1 MSKQKP
7 KSYIDKILLNPKKS
21 NIYSQMKPAGKD
33 MNYSFKN
40 SISFNIVENLAQ
52 FKNNEFSETDLNLRL
67 IGNLSFLFAK
77 QKITTTKNKFKEKIK
92 NTFNLKNNQY
102 KMINHKETDDFKILG
117 EYECYIPTKRIPYFN
132 KNVINDKSDKSTKRK
147 ESNKKIKKIN
157 NKEEKIPSNLR
168 NINFFRPEGR
178 FFSVNT
184 VNMLK
189 KKPALN
195 VTNISDGQSE
205 ALSTSNTYNNTNY
218 DDDNYSSDNFSLIIE
233 ESTDNIFSEKT
244 FKNNLKIC
252 PMFPKYSELVE
263 LIECPLEDAYS
274 PEIRYN
280 NFIKIVNSFLDD
292 DDNNEDYLDSN
303 NNIEDNKSF
312 NNNKNINNIS
322 NTLINISPENSIINI
337 NDINEDIINNN
348 NNNIQRVFIV
358 NPANYKPY
366 KPKAQRTASKS
377 GKLIKVNNNIFS
389 SHNSSIINKTSL
401 SDENDSDDY
410 KKDESIFAFFE
421 DEEDKK
427 INPSKKIDSKIKKLL
442 PKTAKKFIEK
452 MNEQY
457 IFLMNEKFKKI
468 SKKLDEAKNFITEK
482 PMIKKLFI
490 QLLKELLLDIGIS
503 SKKFYERLIKFTQYS
518 KERNNFEHFMN
529 IFDIILCE
537 NNKENLRFKFLLLLK
552 IIESDDSSDQILDE
566 KQINIFFDFIECD
579 CIYIDK
585 LCEILGEKLV
595 LRYKAI
601 YSHENI
607 DKSSEKKYFYR
618 KMKIILD
625 SFLCAL
631 DS

>member
-52 FKNNEFSETDLNLRL
+52 FKNNEFSKTNLNLRL
-67 IGNLSFLFAK
+67 IGNLSFLFTK
-77 QKITTTKNKFKEKIK
+77 QKVTTTKNKFKEKIK
-92 NTFNLKNNQY
+92 NTFNLKSNQY
-102 KMINHKETDDFKILG
+102 KKVNQKEIDDFKILG

-132 KNVINDKSDKSTKRK
+132 KNIINDKSTKRK
-147 ESNKKIKKIN
+147 DSSKKIKKIN

-218 DDDNYSSDNFSLIIE
+218 DDDNYSSENFSLIKE
-233 ESTDNIFSEKT
+233 ESTDNIFSEKI
-244 FKNNLKIC
+244 FRNNLKIC
-252 PMFPKYSELVE
+252 PMFPKYSELGE
-263 LIECPLEDAYS
+263 LIECPLEDAYP

-280 NFIKIVNSFLDD
+280 NFIKILNSFLDD

-303 NNIEDNKSF
+303 NNIDDNKSF
-312 NNNKNINNIS
+312 NNNKNINNIC
-322 NTLINISPENSIINI
+322 NTLFNISPENSIINI
-337 NDINEDIINNN
+337 NDINEDINNNYNN

-366 KPKAQRTASKS
+366 KAKIQRTTSKS

-389 SHNSSIINKTSL
+389 SYNSPKINKTSL

-427 INPSKKIDSKIKKLL
+427 INPSKKIDSKIKRLL

-468 SKKLDEAKNFITEK
+468 SQKLDEAKNFITEK

-503 SKKFYERLIKFTQYS
+503 SKKFYEKLIKFTQYS

-529 IFDIILCE
+529 IFDIILSE

-579 CIYIDK
+579 SIYIDK
-585 LCEILGEKLV
+585 LCEILGEKLI

-601 YSHENI
+601 YNHENI
-607 DKSSEKKYFYR
+607 DKSSEKKYIYR
-618 KMKIILD
+618 KIKIILD

>member
-1 MSKQKP
+1 MNIKFSQFHNRN
-7 KSYIDKILLNPKKS
+7 KIELKISPLLSFTNKKNPKELKS
-21 NIYSQMKPAGKD
+21 AEK
-33 MNYSFKN
+33 
-40 SISFNIVENLAQ
+40 E
-52 FKNNEFSETDLNLRL
+52 
-67 IGNLSFLFAK
+67 
-77 QKITTTKNKFKEKIK
+77 QKFFKEVFPRIFSGKKEKSKKPEEHSVPGLEKKVKGISLSVQTYNKYMGNYK
-92 NTFNLKNNQY
+92 NLLKYPSNHFYSTERLRNFVPYAMLKDINL
-102 KMINHKETDDFKILG
+102 
-117 EYECYIPTKRIPYFN
+117 
-132 KNVINDKSDKSTKRK
+132 
-147 ESNKKIKKIN
+147 NKKK
-157 NKEEKIPSNLR
+157 
-168 NINFFRPEGR
+168 NFYLTLNDFR
-178 FFSVNT
+178 SSQYNVN
-184 VNMLK
+184 
-189 KKPALN
+189 
-195 VTNISDGQSE
+195 
-205 ALSTSNTYNNTNY
+205 NNTN
-218 DDDNYSSDNFSLIIE
+218 DNYSGSINVSSHVFRNNKILNQKKIISVTNYGNKDIWKVNENENYQMNDDDVFKYFIEGTFLIEPEKLQYINIDEKKIHPHLLDKNEFEFYSTYLDNLHKNENF
-233 ESTDNIFSEKT
+233 TDNKIKEYEMCL
-244 FKNNLKIC
+244 FKGH
-252 PMFPKYSELVE
+252 
-263 LIECPLEDAYS
+263 
-274 PEIRYN
+274 
-280 NFIKIVNSFLDD
+280 
-292 DDNNEDYLDSN
+292 
-303 NNIEDNKSF
+303 NKSKFVLEIKSICFSFEEIDF
-312 NNNKNINNIS
+312 NNNKNINNIC
-322 NTLINISPENSIINI
+322 NTLFNISPENSIINI
-337 NDINEDIINNN
+337 NDINEDINNNYNN

-366 KPKAQRTASKS
+366 KAKIQRTTSKS

-389 SHNSSIINKTSL
+389 SYNSPKINKTSL

-427 INPSKKIDSKIKKLL
+427 INPSKKIDSKIKRLL

-468 SKKLDEAKNFITEK
+468 SQKLDEAKNFITEK

-503 SKKFYERLIKFTQYS
+503 SKKFYEKLIKFTQYS

-529 IFDIILCE
+529 IFDIILSE

-552 IIESDDSSDQILDE
+552 IIESDDSNDQILDE

-585 LCEILGEKLV
+585 LCEILGEKLI

-607 DKSSEKKYFYR
+607 DKSSEKKYIYR
-618 KMKIILD
+618 KIKIILD